1 MQNTNAGVGV
11 KSWDSRFLS
20 ERNTYTLAKS
30 QAHVLCPCVALSAH
44 RINAGRA
51 GQLLRARSGDEVMG
65 KAGGEMEQRR
75 TSPSAQE
82 GCSFKCC
89 VRHLRPPDRRGGG
102 IHALIFSTHSVLE
115 ARLRSLTA

>member
-20 ERNTYTLAKS
+20 QRNTYTLAKS

-51 GQLLRARSGDEVMG
+51 GQLLRARSGDEVIG
-65 KAGGEMEQRR
+65 KAGGEMEHRR
-75 TSPSAQE
+75 DISIST
-82 GCSFKCC
+82 
-89 VRHLRPPDRRGGG
+89 GG
-102 IHALIFSTHSVLE
+102 LLFQMLCE
-115 ARLRSLTA
+115 AP